1 MFEVLGCPVCWYGYK
16 NSCYRLGGSS
26 HFGHRDL
33 NWEDARRLCLQHGG
47 DLLSVADN
55 AEMDFIKRISNETVK
70 YWIGLNDRLSE
81 NVFVWSDGTLYNR
94 SLYNNWIDGEPND
107 DKSNEDC
114 VELNN
119 HAWND
124 FICASNLSYICE
136 RPKGQTT

>member
-1 MFEVLGCPVCWYGYK
+1 M
-16 NSCYRLGGSS
+16 
-26 HFGHRDL
+26 
-33 NWEDARRLCLQHGG
+33 
-47 DLLSVADN
+47 ADN

-136 RPKGQTT
+136 RPKG